1 MCLLDFVDICDH
13 ETQTEM
19 ENHRLVTAHVE
30 TAAALV
36 LWFSF
41 FLTATATLLFGRYLL
56 ELGFANGW
64 KGMWRPG
71 KDWHDGYPAPT
82 G

>member
-41 FLTATATLLFGRYLL
+41 FPHGHCNAAVWPVSSGAGLRQWL
-56 ELGFANGW
+56 EGNVASW
-64 KGMWRPG
+64 KGL
-71 KDWHDGYPAPT
+71 A
-82 G
+82 